1 MTSLRHLRYFV
12 TVAEQGQLTRAANAL
27 HIAQPALSQA
37 IAQLES
43 HVGVSLLERHA
54 RGVSLTPAGEVFFDK
69 ARAAV
74 RAVADAE
81 LAARA
86 YSRAVGGRLQWG
98 FTGLPP
104 MAQAPQLFAAFTAE
118 NPNAEVSFRE
128 LSWPKGSTAQ
138 WLEPVDTALC
148 FSATPHPAVELHAL
162 RSEPRVV
169 LVAATHP
176 LAERRELTVEEVLD
190 ETFCGNHPSLEPV
203 RAGFWSLDDHR
214 GGAARVTFG
223 EATSAQETIALIV
236 SGRAITTSPASAAA
250 AVRLAAPSVAAIPLR
265 DAKPTV
271 LALVCHKDTPNP
283 LVRALVA
290 TASEL
295 ATAGDTSISR
305 A

>member
-27 HIAQPALSQA
+27 HVAQPALSQA
-37 IAQLES
+37 IAQLEA
-43 HVGVSLLERHA
+43 HYGISLLERHA
-54 RGVSLTPAGEVFFDK
+54 RGVSLTPAGEVFLDK

-74 RAVADAE
+74 QAVADAE
-81 LAARA
+81 QAARA
-86 YSRAVGGRLQWG
+86 HSRAVGGRLQWG

-104 MAQAPQLFAAFTAE
+104 MAQAPELFAAFTAE

-128 LSWPKGSTAQ
+128 LSWPKGSTAK
-138 WLEPVDTALC
+138 WLEPVDAALC

-176 LAERRELTVEEVLD
+176 LAQRRELTVEEVLD

-214 GGAARVTFG
+214 GGSARVTVG

-250 AVRLAAPSVAAIPLR
+250 AVQLAAPSVVVIPLR

-290 TASEL
+290 TAFEL
-295 ATAGDTSISR
+295 ATAGDTSLSR